1 MIRVATLDVGYKPS
15 CRMVYRGS
23 STDSES
29 CVGVGVRG
37 VGVRGVG
44 CQRRVISR
52 SDVHFNQNLV
62 SASESSASSCQRRVV
77 SCYDVSLDFN
87 QNLVSASESSASS
100 CQRRVVSSSDVSL
113 HFNQNLVSASESSA
127 SSCQRRVVSCSDV
140 SLHFNQNLVSAS
152 ESSASCHIAFR
163 CFTSPQSESCIG
175 ARELGVVSYRVQMF
189 HFTSIRILYRRQK
202 ARRRVVS
209 DASYQVL
216 RLLFARYGTVSR
228 AVLYGIPKF
237 IFA

>member
-37 VGVRGVG
+37 VG

-62 SASESSASSCQRRVV
+62 SASESLASSCQRRVV
-77 SCYDVSLDFN
+77 S
-87 QNLVSASESSASS
+87 
-100 CQRRVVSSSDVSL
+100 RSDVSL

-127 SSCQRRVVSCSDV
+127 SSCQRRVISGPE
-140 SLHFNQNLVSAS
+140 AS
-152 ESSASCHIAFR
+152 VC
-163 CFTSPQSESCIG
+163 
-175 ARELGVVSYRVQMF
+175 
-189 HFTSIRILYRRQK
+189 
-202 ARRRVVS
+202 
-209 DASYQVL
+209 
-216 RLLFARYGTVSR
+216 
-228 AVLYGIPKF
+228 
-237 IFA
+237 